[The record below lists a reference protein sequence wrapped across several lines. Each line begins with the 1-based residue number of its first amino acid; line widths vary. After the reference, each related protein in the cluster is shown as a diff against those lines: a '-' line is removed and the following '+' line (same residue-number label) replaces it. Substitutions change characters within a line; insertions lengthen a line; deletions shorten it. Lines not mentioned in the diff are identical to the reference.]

1 MNVKSAGPKSA
12 TASKMPDEIKE
23 LTFEAALAELED
35 IVSRLEG
42 GKVGLEDSIAI
53 YERGAALKAHCESK
67 LKSAQARV
75 DKIVIGSRGEVT
87 TESADFS

>member
-12 TASKMPDEIKE
+12 AGGKTPDEIKE

-75 DKIVIGSRGEVT
+75 DKIVIGSRGDVT
-87 TESADFS
+87 TEAADLS